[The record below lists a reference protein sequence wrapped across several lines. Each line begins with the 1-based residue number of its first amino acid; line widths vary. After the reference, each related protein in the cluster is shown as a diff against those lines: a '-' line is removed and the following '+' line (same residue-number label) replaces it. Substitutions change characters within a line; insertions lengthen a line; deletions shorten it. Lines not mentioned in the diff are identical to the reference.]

1 MSDQTNEAPA
11 EIVAYKAFDAEMKC
25 RGFAYQVGQTYQ
37 HTGEVSMCNAGFH
50 AVTVPFD
57 AWNYYAHSIQLARVR
72 IGAPSAERREDSKVV
87 GASITIE
94 ARLSLPEWIR
104 AQVSAVVDL
113 CRTAAGALTGKREE
127 HAAATGDGGHAAATG
142 DGGHAAAT
150 GYRGHAAATG
160 DGGHAAATGRQ
171 SIAVAVGD
179 GGVAQAGPDGW
190 LVLASYTDG
199 GNLREVR
206 ALKVGADG
214 VEPGQ
219 SYRLN
224 ARGKVMK
231 VDA

>member
-1 MSDQTNEAPA
+1 MATSSYLTRPARELEHVRALREVVIPDASPYAFPQAARAP
-11 EIVAYKAFDAEMKC
+11 
-25 RGFAYQVGQTYQ
+25 RGTHVCG
-37 HTGEVSMCNAGFH
+37 HT
-50 AVTVPFD
+50 
-57 AWNYYAHSIQLARVR
+57 
-72 IGAPSAERREDSKVV
+72 
-87 GASITIE
+87 ASIVWFLTWAAAQPRSWSYYDLGWNTDAQAAFESAILNRYVE
-94 ARLSLPEWIR
+94 CPSGLPIPAAYCHSSVR
-104 AQVSAVVDL
+104 FQIS
-113 CRTAAGALTGKREE
+113 AAGRAVLDR
-127 HAAATGDGGHAAATG
+127 A
-142 DGGHAAAT
+142 
-150 GYRGHAAATG
+150 AAATG

>member
-142 DGGHAAAT
+142 
-150 GYRGHAAATG
+150 
-160 DGGHAAATGRQ
+160 RQ